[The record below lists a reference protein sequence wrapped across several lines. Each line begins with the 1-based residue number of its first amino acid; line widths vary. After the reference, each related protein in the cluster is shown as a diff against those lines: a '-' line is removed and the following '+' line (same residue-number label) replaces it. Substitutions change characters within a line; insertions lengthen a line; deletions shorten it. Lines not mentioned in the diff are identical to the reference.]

1 MNDVIQKAIN
11 IAGSQS
17 ELARRVGVDQSA
29 VSKWLFGGGIR
40 AHYIPAIVKA
50 TMGEI
55 SVNEILASLGSSV
68 VAENIT
74 STQPQ
79 A

>member
-1 MNDVIQKAIN
+1 MNDVIRKAVN

-40 AHYIPAIVKA
+40 AHYIPAIAKA
-50 TMGEI
+50 TQGEI
-55 SVNEILASLGSSV
+55 SVDEILASLGSAS
-68 VAENIT
+68 VAENTTPI
-74 STQPQ
+74 QPR